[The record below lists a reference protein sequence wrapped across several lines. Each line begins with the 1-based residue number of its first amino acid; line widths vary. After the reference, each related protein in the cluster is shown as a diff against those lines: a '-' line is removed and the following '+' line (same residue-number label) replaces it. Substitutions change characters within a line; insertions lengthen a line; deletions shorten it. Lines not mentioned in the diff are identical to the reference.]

1 MATPATRETLK
12 QYALRSLGKPVIE
25 INADD
30 DQLEDRID
38 EALQFY
44 SQFHYDGI
52 RRTYLKYKLT
62 QEDKLRLK
70 SSTPNAESNTQNNN
84 YQEQSLFNVVITD
97 TSGNFLC
104 NKTGLPLVIGQTVT
118 ITGFNTGTGTI
129 SGHIQNTTIYYII
142 ATNGTTT
149 FQLSATSGG
158 SAITTTIGTP
168 VGLSFFNS
176 AKAAVTST
184 WYEASNYI
192 IVPPSVVSV
201 VNVLPFS
208 DKANLNMFDVRY
220 QLRLNDL
227 YDFASTSIINY
238 DMVLRH
244 LDFLDMILVGM
255 KPLRFQQ
262 HDNRLYLD
270 MDWEYDLQVGE
281 YLVIECYRKLDP
293 NTYTNVY
300 NDLWLKR
307 YVTAKFKLQWSQNL
321 SKFSGVTMLGGVTLN
336 GDKLM
341 TEALAE
347 IEKLETE
354 IRSTYEIPAAFLIG

>member
-1 MATPATRETLK
+1 MSIPATRETLK

-25 INADD
+25 INVDD

-38 EALQFY
+38 ESLQFY
-44 SQFHYDGI
+44 AQFHYDGI
-52 RRTYLKYKLT
+52 KRTYLKYKLT
-62 QEDKLRLK
+62 QEDKNRLK
-70 SSTPNAESNTQNNN
+70 SSIPNAESNTQNNN
-84 YQEQSLFNVVITD
+84 SQNQSLLNVAITTD
-97 TSGNFLC
+97 EGDFSCTAVS
-104 NKTGLPLVIGQTVT
+104 LPLTIGQT
-118 ITGFNTGTGTI
+118 ITVSGFNTGTGTLA
-129 SGHIQNTTIYYII
+129 GYVQKTTDYYII
-142 ATNGTTT
+142 ATDGSTT
-149 FQLSATSGG
+149 FKLSASSQG
-158 SAITTTIGTP
+158 SAITTTPGTTTGLTFANGSITP
-168 VGLSFFNS
+168 VS
-176 AKAAVTST
+176 ST
-184 WYEASNYI
+184 WYESSNYI

-201 VNVLPFS
+201 INILPFS

-255 KPLRFQQ
+255 KPIRFQQ

-270 MDWEYDLQVGE
+270 LDWEYDLQVGE

-293 NTYTNVY
+293 NTYQNVY

-307 YVTAKFKLQWSQNL
+307 YVTAKFKQQWGQNL
-321 SKFSGVTMLGGVTLN
+321 SKFGGVAMLGGVTLN
-336 GDKLM
+336 GEKIF
-341 TEALAE
+341 TEALTE
-347 IEKLETE
+347 IEKLEQE